1 MIVLERLVFVTS
13 SEHKYRE
20 AQEILGRPIDRVT
33 LDLVEPQGLDVVA
46 VAREKARLASILLGR
61 PVLVEDTSLELV
73 ALGGF
78 PGPLV
83 RWLLAAAGPAVI
95 ARMLDPFPT
104 RDAVARCAAVVRDGE
119 REWVGVGEAL
129 GEIVAEPRGAGGF
142 GWDIV
147 FAPEWGDGRTY
158 AEMLPEEK
166 NSRSHRRL
174 AFEALRERLES
185 ADQSGG

>member
-1 MIVLERLVFVTS
+1 MLERLVFVTS
-13 SEHKYRE
+13 SEAKHRE
-20 AQEILGRPIDRVT
+20 AQDILGRPIDRVT
-33 LDLVEPQGLDVVA
+33 LDLVEPQGLDVVE
-46 VAREKARLASILLGR
+46 VAREKARLAAILLGR

-95 ARMLDPFPT
+95 ARMLDPFPV

-119 REWVGVGEAL
+119 QEWIGVGEAL
-129 GEIVAEPRGAGGF
+129 GEIVADARGAGGF
-142 GWDIV
+142 GWDVV
-147 FAPEWGDGRTY
+147 FAPEWGGGRTY
-158 AEMLPEEK
+158 AEMTAAEK

-174 AFEALRERLES
+174 AFEALRERLS
-185 ADQSGG
+185 ADSQTSG

>member
-1 MIVLERLVFVTS
+1 MLDRLVFVTS
-13 SEHKYRE
+13 SEAKHRE

-33 LDLVEPQGLDVVA
+33 LDLVEPQGLDVLA
-46 VAREKARLASILLGR
+46 VAREKARLAAILLGR

-95 ARMLDPFPT
+95 ARMLDPFPV
-104 RDAVARCAAVVRDGE
+104 RDAVARCAAVIRDGE
-119 REWVGVGEAL
+119 REWVGVGEVL
-129 GEIVAEPRGAGGF
+129 GEIVTDPRGAGGF

-147 FAPEWGDGRTY
+147 FAPEWGGGLTY
-158 AEMLPEEK
+158 AEMPPAEK

-174 AFEALRERLES
+174 AFEALRERLS
-185 ADQSGG
+185 ADSQTGG

>member
-1 MIVLERLVFVTS
+1 VLERLVFVTS
-13 SEHKYRE
+13 SEAKHRE
-20 AQEILGRPIDRVT
+20 AQDILGRPIDRVT
-33 LDLVEPQGLDVVA
+33 LDLVEPQGLDVVE
-46 VAREKARLASILLGR
+46 VAREKARLAAILLGR

-95 ARMLDPFPT
+95 ARMLDPFPV

-119 REWVGVGEAL
+119 QEWIGVGEAL
-129 GEIVAEPRGAGGF
+129 GEIVADARGAGGF
-142 GWDIV
+142 GWDVV
-147 FAPEWGDGRTY
+147 FAPEWGGGRTY
-158 AEMLPEEK
+158 AEMTAAEK

-174 AFEALRERLES
+174 AFEALRERLS
-185 ADQSGG
+185 TDSQTSG